1 MTTEHF
7 HEEYSEVNGTRVR
20 ITTYKIGN
28 EFHCHVANADP
39 GATIARTSAASRED
53 AVSEAIKKASER
65 IVIMG
70 KSL

>member
-1 MTTEHF
+1 MTTKDF
-7 HEEYSEVNGTRVR
+7 LEEYSEVNGTKVR

-39 GATIARTSAASRED
+39 GATIARTSAASKED

-65 IVIMG
+65 IVIKG

>member
-1 MTTEHF
+1 MTTEQF
-7 HEEYSEVNGTRVR
+7 QEEYSEVNGTKVR

-39 GATIARTSAASRED
+39 GATIARTK
-53 AVSEAIKKASER
+53 AVSKEEAVTEAIRKASER
-65 IVIMG
+65 IVIKG